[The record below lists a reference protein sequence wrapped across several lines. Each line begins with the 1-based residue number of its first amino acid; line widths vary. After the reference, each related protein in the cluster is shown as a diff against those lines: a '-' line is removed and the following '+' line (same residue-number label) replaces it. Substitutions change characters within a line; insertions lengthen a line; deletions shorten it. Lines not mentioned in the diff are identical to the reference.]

1 MQSTVYVA
9 LAAQRVM
16 QRQLD
21 TIANN
26 VANMNT
32 VGFRTESVNF
42 DSLVS
47 MNEADG
53 INFPGIGKTSPS
65 PVQGT
70 LDRTGNSLDI
80 ALSGPGWFAI
90 ETPQGVAYTRD
101 GRLSIDTF
109 GELRSIDNYPV
120 LDASQA
126 PIVVNPDGGD
136 LEIAEDGRIRQNG
149 RVVGNIGVFE
159 LPKDAIS
166 SRFENAA
173 FYSTVEGQPIAPGGK
188 TKVSQGFVE
197 SSNVDPI
204 AQMAHLITVQRY
216 FESLNASIKESED
229 TLGRTVREIGE
240 PQR

>member
-1 MQSTVYVA
+1 MQSSIYVA
-9 LAAQRVM
+9 LAAQQVM

-32 VGFRTESVNF
+32 VGFRAESVNF

-53 INFPGIGKTSPS
+53 VTFPVVGHPAPS
-65 PVQGT
+65 MEQGT
-70 LDRTGNSLDI
+70 LERTGNSLDI

-101 GRLSIDTF
+101 GRLTIDPY
-109 GELRSIDNYPV
+109 GEVRSVDNYPV

-126 PIVVNPDGGD
+126 PIIVNPDGGE
-136 LEIAEDGRIRQNG
+136 LEITKDGQVRQNG
-149 RVVGNIGVFE
+149 QLIGNVGVFE
-159 LPKDAIS
+159 LPQNAVA

-173 FYSTVEGQPIAPGGK
+173 FFASAEALPIAPGNA
-188 TKVSQGFVE
+188 TKITQGFVE
-197 SSNVDPI
+197 NSNVDPI
-204 AQMAHLITVQRY
+204 AQMANLITVQRY
-216 FESLNASIKESED
+216 FESLNATIKDSED
-229 TLGRTVREIGE
+229 ALNQSVHDIGE
-240 PQR
+240 PQA